1 MVTGRTSTLFIIA
14 AAAAFVAGCGTQ
26 KSTNSDAPKEAPF
39 SQRLRSLSPAWRN
52 AMLIR
57 AINDSGQVCDRINA
71 SAFQQTYKGLGMWH
85 ARCHDGGNWAI
96 FIGDKGN
103 AQVASCSIDAGGPIP
118 ACRPITASVPDEKH
132 AEHSGVRAHTL
143 GAS

>member
-1 MVTGRTSTLFIIA
+1 MTGRTSTLFIVA

-26 KSTNSDAPKEAPF
+26 KSAKSDAPKEAPF
-39 SQRLRSLSPAWRN
+39 SQRLRSLSAAWRN
-52 AMLIR
+52 ATLIR

-103 AQVASCSIDAGGPIP
+103 AQVAPCSTDVGNPVPACLPIP
-118 ACRPITASVPDEKH
+118 AGVEAARRAS
-132 AEHSGVRAHTL
+132 SQGV
-143 GAS
+143 